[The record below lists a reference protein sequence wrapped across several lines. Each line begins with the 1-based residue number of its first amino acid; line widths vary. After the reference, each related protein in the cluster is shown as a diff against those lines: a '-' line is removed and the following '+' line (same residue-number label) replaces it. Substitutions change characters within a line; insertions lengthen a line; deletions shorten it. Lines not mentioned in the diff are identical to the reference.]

1 MDTPITRPTRS
12 TTTAKVTL
20 SQKQYSKI
28 AGTIASVRKQRQLP
42 DGIQEVD
49 EQPSHKSPKDGNSR
63 HSEPSFVVEASFIRA
78 PLNSRVENKVSSRH
92 KLPKGKARQ
101 DSLEGLP
108 LDIQEAIILEELLF
122 VLMGIP
128 GTYITY
134 DIAGSPE
141 EENLHGALFSITPS
155 LDPSL
160 RDLTS
165 RILPLATSYTAI
177 TAFIQQ
183 RSHLEHGLV
192 NHALCAS
199 IRSMLKDYHT
209 LISQLEHAF
218 NTNSQFS
225 LQKLWFY
232 VHPTLHS
239 LSLLHTL
246 ILALTRDDHVPSSAS
261 SSDVPS
267 SSEDEESQA
276 RNEALGLAPNLKNI
290 VKNMTLNSED
300 DVASR
305 NPPKGG
311 EVLTQIHKLAQAHA
325 GDPRAQTV
333 YSTLLR
339 DASKPYARVLRR
351 WCERGYLEDPYD
363 EFMVR
368 ESRFIDRGILER
380 DYVDEYWE
388 RRYTLRDGSTITAGK
403 HQASAPIQLH
413 DGACV
418 PPLLEAWKHK
428 VLLAGKYLNV
438 IRECGI
444 EIERERNASD
454 DDLAMDDERFY
465 RAIEDAYSHANR
477 TLLKLLLSDQQLIPR
492 LRSLKHYFF
501 LSQSFF
507 LTHFLDIA
515 AQELRK
521 PVKAASAQK
530 LQTLLSVALNTD
542 GVMFPQDETGTS
554 GMFRDDVKMALQS
567 TGLYDWL
574 LKVANVKGAVVGDE
588 DAMGVDVGNEEGSER
603 RKDRGKDKDKDK
615 DKDKKILSA
624 IDVFALDYTVKFPL
638 SLVLSRKTILR
649 YQLLFRFL
657 LHLKHL
663 EQTLGHMWAEQKA
676 TAWRMPLLMHP
687 ELARWRRGVFA
698 LRARMLAVVQQI
710 LAFAT
715 YNVLEPHWRRLELK
729 LANVTTVDQLLRD
742 HVDFL
747 DTCLKECML
756 TSSRLLRQYQR
767 LLTTCAT
774 FAWYTSNFTKSL
786 NQALAQLETDPTE
799 VSMKVRWDFLIKFR
813 TNFDHWLRSY
823 IECVT
828 FHASSENAALMP
840 LVGRLKSVYVGP

>member
-1 MDTPITRPTRS
+1 MDTPITRSTRS
-12 TTTAKVTL
+12 TTTA
-20 SQKQYSKI
+20 KI
-28 AGTIASVRKQRQLP
+28 AGTIASVRKQRQHADDILG
-42 DGIQEVD
+42 DD
-49 EQPSHKSPKDGNSR
+49 DLSPPHASSR
-63 HSEPSFVVEASFIRA
+63 DRRPQSQHEDNSFVAESSFLRA
-78 PLNSRVENKVSSRH
+78 PLNSRVEAPKMPKS
-92 KLPKGKARQ
+92 KGKARQ
-101 DSLEGLP
+101 REEESLDGVTIEV
-108 LDIQEAIILEELLF
+108 QEAIILEELLS

-134 DIAGSPE
+134 DTGYSLAE
-141 EENLHGALFSITPS
+141 EEGLQGAHFVVSS
-155 LDPSL
+155 SADPSL
-160 RDLTS
+160 RDLTT

-177 TAFIQQ
+177 TAFIEQ
-183 RSHLEHGLV
+183 RSNLENGLI

-199 IRSMLKDYHT
+199 IRTMLKDYHT

-218 NTNSQFS
+218 TTNPQFS

-232 VHPTLHS
+232 VHPTLHT

-246 ILALTRDDHVPSSAS
+246 IITLTRSEQSPFNS
-261 SSDVPS
+261 SSEVSS
-267 SSEDEESQA
+267 SSEDEEERA
-276 RNEALGLAPNLKNI
+276 RNEALGLGSDLKKI

-300 DVASR
+300 DLASR

-311 EVLTQIHKLAQAHA
+311 EVLARLHKLAQSHA
-325 GDPRAQTV
+325 GDPKAQAV
-333 YSTLLR
+333 YGTLIR
-339 DASKPYARVLRR
+339 DTSKPYARVLRR

-363 EFMVR
+363 EFMIR

-388 RRYTLRDGSTITAGK
+388 RRYTLRDGSTSTTGK
-403 HQASAPIQLH
+403 AQSSTPAILR

-418 PPLLEAWKHK
+418 PPLLEPWKHK

-444 EIERERNASD
+444 EIGREYEAAEEGLS
-454 DDLAMDDERFY
+454 MDDERFY
-465 RAIEDAYSHANR
+465 KSIEDAYSYANR
-477 TLLKLLLSDQQLIPR
+477 TLLKLLLDDQQLIPR

-501 LSQSFF
+501 LSQSFY

-515 AQELRK
+515 GAELRK
-521 PVKAASAQK
+521 PVKAVSVQK

-542 GVMFPQDETGTS
+542 GVMFPSEDSNTS
-554 GMFRDDVKMALQS
+554 AMFRDDVKMALQS
-567 TGLYDWL
+567 SSLSEWL
-574 LKVANVKGAVVGDE
+574 LKVSSVKGAFLGDDDGAALE
-588 DAMGVDVGNEEGSER
+588 TGVDDSSER
-603 RKDRGKDKDKDK
+603 KKDKGKDKDKDK
-615 DKDKKILSA
+615 EKAKSVLTA

-663 EQTLGHMWAEQKA
+663 EQSLGNMWLDQKS
-676 TAWRMPLLMHP
+676 TTWRMPLPSHP
-687 ELARWRRGVFA
+687 ELDRWRSGVFI
-698 LRARMLAVVQQI
+698 LRARMLAVIQQI

-715 YNVLEPHWRRLELK
+715 YNVLEPHWRRLEHK

-756 TSSRLLRQYQR
+756 TSSRLVKQHQR
-767 LLTTCAT
+767 LLSTCTAFT
-774 FAWYTSNFTKSL
+774 WYTANFTKSL
-786 NQALAQLETDPTE
+786 NQAITQLESDPSEIT
-799 VSMKVRWDFLIKFR
+799 MKTRWEFLIKFSS
-813 TNFDHWLRSY
+813 NFDHWLRSY
-823 IECVT
+823 IEFVS

-840 LVGRLKSVYVGP
+840 LVGRLKSVIGGP